1 MLNLT
6 RQERYVVYFLIVFF
20 LIGGAIHL
28 YKVNFSSS
36 PVLSN
41 SEVRRDSL
49 QKKVARNDSVY
60 FSSSSKKGSRQV
72 QESVK
77 IEINSATREELMKI
91 KGIGPVTAERIIKY
105 RKDSGKI
112 KALQELTNV
121 KGIGIKTVE
130 KIKNEVT
137 IE

>member
-28 YKVNFSSS
+28 YKVNFSNP

-41 SEVRRDSL
+41 SEARRDSL
-49 QKKVARNDSVY
+49 QKKVARNDSLY
-60 FSSSSKKGSRQV
+60 FSSSEKQEARSV
-72 QESVK
+72 QEPVK
-77 IEINSATREELMKI
+77 IEINNATREELMKI
-91 KGIGPVTAERIIKY
+91 KGIGPVTAERILKY
-105 RKDSGKI
+105 RKKSGKI
-112 KALQELTNV
+112 KSLQELTNV
-121 KGIGIKTVE
+121 KGIGSKTVE

>member
-28 YKVNFSSS
+28 YKVNFSTP

-41 SEVRRDSL
+41 SEARRDSL
-49 QKKVARNDSVY
+49 QKKVARNDSLY
-60 FSSSSKKGSRQV
+60 FSSSEE
-72 QESVK
+72 QESRSFQEPVK
-77 IEINSATREELMKI
+77 IEINTATREELMKI
-91 KGIGPVTAERIIKY
+91 KGIGPVTAERILKY
-105 RKDSGKI
+105 RKKSGNI
-112 KALQELTNV
+112 KSLQELTNV
-121 KGIGIKTVE
+121 KGIGSKTVE